1 VKKIKNKFKISIDNI
16 YIYNIYAYMGAILFK
31 GFKEI
36 ENITEEELKNLENDF
51 AYFVYQ
57 DESVGGGY
65 IFLNGK
71 KYCIGLKPEE
81 VYYDEKEYYGTYERM
96 TFTEQQDVY
105 YLSPN
110 IYYSWFNCIPT
121 YIVFKEPQISYLS
134 NEYIFIINVP
144 ENLSNYTLKVTIG
157 GNGNLSWANDDVPDF
172 EAGYTYEISVIGG
185 YATYNKF
192 ETLYKNV

>member
-1 VKKIKNKFKISIDNI
+1 MS
-16 YIYNIYAYMGAILFK
+16 AILFK

-71 KYCIGLKPEE
+71 KYCVGMKPEE
-81 VYYDEKEYYGTYERM
+81 VYYDEKEYYGTYP
-96 TFTEQQDVY
+96 TVNFTEQQEEY
-105 YLSPN
+105 YLAPN
-110 IYYSWFNCIPT
+110 NYYTWYNCIP
-121 YIVFKEPQISYLS
+121 YSIVFEEPQTSYVTH
-134 NEYIFIINVP
+134 EYIFRIDVN
-144 ENLSNYTLKVTIG
+144 ENSSNYTLEISMG
-157 GNGNLSWANDDVPDF
+157 GYGLLSWANDDVPDF
-172 EAGYTYEISVIGG
+172 EPGYSYEISVMNT

-192 ETLYKNV
+192 ESRESHV

>member
-1 VKKIKNKFKISIDNI
+1 MS
-16 YIYNIYAYMGAILFK
+16 AILFK

-71 KYCIGLKPEE
+71 KYCVGLKPLD
-81 VYYDEKEYYGTYERM
+81 VYYDEKDYYGTYQKI
-96 TFTEQQDVY
+96 TFTEQQEY
-105 YLSPN
+105 YNLLPN
-110 IYYSWFNCIPT
+110 IYYTWENCIPNS
-121 YIVFKEPQISYLS
+121 IVFNEEQINEIT
-134 NEYIFIINVP
+134 NEYIFIIDVP
-144 ENLSNYTLKVTIG
+144 ENLSNYALEISMG
-157 GNGNLSWANDDVPDF
+157 GYTNLSWANDDVPDF
-172 EAGYTYEISVIGG
+172 ESGYSYEISVINA

-192 ETLYKNV
+192 KTQ